1 MAWVRMVIV
10 FVFHFFQSV
19 FKRHHNRFAV
29 GLQAWDERR
38 HPRNGR
44 REAGEENGRWDWR
57 DRGQNE
63 KVKDVRKTTSCQRQ
77 KNLGSGVALLPGKF
91 LRVRKVFARINKKP
105 FKLSEYFQNDPDF
118 SR

>member
-19 FKRHHNRFAV
+19 FKPHHNRFAV

-63 KVKDVRKTTSCQRQ
+63 KVKDVRKTTSFRL
-77 KNLGSGVALLPGKF
+77 KKLG
-91 LRVRKVFARINKKP
+91 KV
-105 FKLSEYFQNDPDF
+105 LYSSQ
-118 SR
+118 